1 MHEVRFYLNISAE
14 EYLRY
19 YRGEARFVSIRGH
32 DGRRVQF
39 PAERLR
45 PFVRHD
51 GVRGQF
57 VLRFDGQHRFV
68 EMQRIGEL

>member
-1 MHEVRFYLNISAE
+1 MNEVRFYLNISAD

-19 YRGEARFVSIRGH
+19 YQGEARFVTVIGR

-39 PAERLR
+39 PANRLR

-51 GVRGQF
+51 GVRGEF
-57 VLRFDGQHRFV
+57 VLRFDAQHKFV
-68 EMQRIGEL
+68 EMLRIGEL